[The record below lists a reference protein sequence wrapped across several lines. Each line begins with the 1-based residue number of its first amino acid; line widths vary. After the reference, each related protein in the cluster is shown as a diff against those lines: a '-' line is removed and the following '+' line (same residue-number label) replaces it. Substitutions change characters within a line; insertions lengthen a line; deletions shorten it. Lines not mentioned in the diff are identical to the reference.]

1 MSTDKYGFGNQ
12 FSAGVNYDQKPSQE
26 QSGPASGE
34 AGGGLTGFGNEQP
47 GAAPV
52 TLDLGT
58 PAQAAPVKDISTAE
72 FMTEVIEGS
81 KEVPVLVDFWAPWC
95 GPCKQL
101 APALEAAVAKAA
113 GKVRLV
119 KMNID
124 EHPEVAGQM
133 GIQSIPAVVAFV
145 NGQPKDAFMGAQPE
159 QEIAKFIEKLAGPSG
174 PSKLEEAL
182 AAAAGMAEQGQTE
195 EAAGIYGA
203 ILQQQPDNTEALA
216 GYGNLLMKDGR
227 IEEAKSVLQMAGD
240 TTSHQGLEA
249 LRAAIDLAEQ
259 ANSIGDFAELEARL
273 VADPADHQARFDLA
287 VALNGA
293 GKREEAAN
301 HLLEIIARNREWQ
314 EDGARTQLLK
324 FFESWGPADPATLE
338 ARRKLSS
345 LLFS

>member
-12 FSAGVNYDQKPSQE
+12 FSAGVNYEKKPAQDEADHST
-26 QSGPASGE
+26 AD
-34 AGGGLTGFGNEQP
+34 AGGALSGLGTRQP
-47 GAAPV
+47 APSSV

-58 PAQAAPVKDISTAE
+58 PAEPAPVKDISTAE

-81 KEVPVLVDFWAPWC
+81 KTSPVLVDFWAPWC

-101 APALEAAVAKAA
+101 GPALEAAVAKAG

-145 NGQPKDAFMGAQPE
+145 SGQPKDAFMGVRTE

-182 AAAAGMAEQGQTE
+182 ETASGLAEQGQTE

-203 ILQQQPDNTEALA
+203 ILQQQPDNADALA
-216 GYGNLLMKDGR
+216 GYGNLLVKDGK
-227 IEEAKSVLQMAGD
+227 IDEAKSVLQMAG
-240 TTSHQGLEA
+240 SVSGHQGLEA
-249 LRAAIDLAEQ
+249 LGAAIELAEQ
-259 ANSIGDFAELEARL
+259 ADSIGDFGELEARL
-273 VADPADHQARFDLA
+273 AADPGDHQARFDLA
-287 VALNGA
+287 IALNGA
-293 GKREEAAN
+293 GKREEAAG
-301 HLLEIIARNREWQ
+301 HLLEIISRDREWQ
-314 EDGARTQLLK
+314 DDGARSQLLK
-324 FFESWGPADPATLE
+324 FFESWGPADPATLA

>member
-1 MSTDKYGFGNQ
+1 MSTDKYGFGSQ

-26 QSGPASGE
+26 QSDPASGE
-34 AGGGLTGFGNEQP
+34 AGFTGFGHEQS

-52 TLDLGT
+52 TLDLGA
-58 PAQAAPVKDISTAE
+58 PAGPVPVKDISTAE

-81 KEVPVLVDFWAPWC
+81 KDVPVLVDFWAPWC

-101 APALEAAVAKAA
+101 APALEAAVAKA
-113 GKVRLV
+113 GDRVRLV

-145 NGQPKDAFMGAQPE
+145 NGQPRDAFMGAKPE

-182 AAAAGMAEQGQTE
+182 EMAANLAEQGQAG

-203 ILQQQPDNTEALA
+203 ILQQQPDNADALA
-216 GYGNLLMKDGR
+216 GYGHLLVKEGK
-227 IEEAKSVLQMAGD
+227 IEEAKSVLEMAGEV
-240 TTSHQGLEA
+240 SGHQGLDA

-259 ANSIGDFAELEARL
+259 AGSIGDFAELEAKFA
-273 VADPADHQARFDLA
+273 ADPADHQARFDLA
-287 VALNGA
+287 IALNGA
-293 GKREEAAN
+293 GKREEAAD
-301 HLLEIIARNREWQ
+301 HLLEIIGKNREWQ

-324 FFESWGPADPATLE
+324 FFESWGPTDPATLA
-338 ARRKLSS
+338 ARRRLSS